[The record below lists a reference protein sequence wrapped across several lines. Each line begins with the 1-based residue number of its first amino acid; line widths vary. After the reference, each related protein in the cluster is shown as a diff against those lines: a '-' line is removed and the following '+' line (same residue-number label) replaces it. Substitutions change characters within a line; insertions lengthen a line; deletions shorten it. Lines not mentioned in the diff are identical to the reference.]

1 MRGANNRQKEKNTQE
16 ITPKSSSSQKTD
28 YCIIAASAV
37 LMLFYALQFFTM
49 KVEMKPHPGV
59 ERIFDDIDSY
69 QRNFPRQLS
78 CKYSNS
84 LSLET
89 SQSLDTC
96 KNYSERFFKGYI
108 QEFKFYIP
116 ACFPALEESRKQNK
130 DVENGT
136 CPIVLKVHCEL
147 EPHVNLVRI
156 LTQYF
161 TLCRAVYKKK
171 SLEDYQRDSAKV
183 FKLMLLPFTACNLC
197 HFSRVSFSRISIVLL
212 AISSLD
218 VASRIVSSVT
228 PHIMK
233 LVLLLLGNGKEP
245 FQWLV

>member
-1 MRGANNRQKEKNTQE
+1 MSGANNRQREKNTQE
-16 ITPKSSSSQKTD
+16 TTPNSLLSPKTEF
-28 YCIIAASAV
+28 CIFAASAI
-37 LMLFYALQFFTM
+37 LMLFYVLQLFTM
-49 KVEMKPHPGV
+49 RVEAKPHPGV

-78 CKYSNS
+78 CKYSNY

-89 SQSLDTC
+89 RQSLDTC
-96 KNYSERFFKGYI
+96 ENYSERFFKGYI
-108 QEFKFYIP
+108 QEFKFYVP
-116 ACFPALEESRKQNK
+116 ACFPAWEESRKQNK
-130 DVENGT
+130 FVENGT

-147 EPHVNLVRI
+147 EPHVNLVQI

-171 SLEDYQRDSAKV
+171 SWEDYQRDSAKI
-183 FKLMLLPFTACNLC
+183 FNIMFLPFTAYHLSL
-197 HFSRVSFSRISIVLL
+197 FSRISLSRISIVLL

-228 PHIMK
+228 PRIMK
-233 LVLLLLGNGKEP
+233 LVLLLLGTGREP